1 MTEIIKE
8 EEILEEKTENEA
20 VEENPVVGVVTD
32 TEEETV
38 INKTISDWYNEKMD
52 EIGTILRPSATLAK
66 IFAFFDI
73 PIIESN
79 GELVSANS
87 ILNSVQFS
95 TVSRAGDVELAIFL
109 TQVGDLPILIS
120 QVNNLATLTHK
131 VEITRLNTQ
140 KSIEE
145 KYIKFYTELKNIIN
159 DPIELISYD
168 FGGKVILLEKES
180 YVFNMIREIV
190 LEKVFVANDVTPF
203 VNAHLNNLKTNPIN
217 MEMDLQKVFEIINI
231 YKPYIIEVP
240 DFVNYTNNNIKIG
253 VRFDIKELSDSM
265 SLINNA
271 RIVTYDLFVLLETED
286 GNRITR
292 YPLSVTIT
300 GKTK

>member
-159 DPIELISYD
+159 DPIELIGYD

-217 MEMDLQKVFEIINI
+217 MEMDLQKVFEIINTD
-231 YKPYIIEVP
+231 KPYIIEVP